1 MKDLSQHCVISP
13 PSLTLVVVEWNIQV
27 DAAENYWKI
36 QLFTNTFNLIAWQ
49 NEKIFETIHSKFLK
63 QN

>member
-1 MKDLSQHCVISP
+1 MRDLSQYCVISP